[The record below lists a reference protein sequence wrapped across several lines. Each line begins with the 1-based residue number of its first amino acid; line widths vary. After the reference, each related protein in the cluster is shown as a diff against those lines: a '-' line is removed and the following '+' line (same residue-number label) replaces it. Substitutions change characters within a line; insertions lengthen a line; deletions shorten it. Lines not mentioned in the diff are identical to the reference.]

1 MTMECDTYREQ
12 MSLWLDDQLTQE
24 EMQLVE
30 VHTATCPSCRAAL
43 EALRRVDRLLT
54 STPMASPAPGFTT
67 RFQARLATR
76 RRRHRTWVG
85 LIILALATL
94 TLTLGGIALLAL
106 PGLALWE
113 SFSASGVLTQSIGL
127 LLDMGEAMISLL
139 QVTWLILSALARGLR
154 HPIFVAYAVTTA
166 ILAVVWTEI
175 VARRVLAH
183 RPVVR
188 QS

>member
-1 MTMECDTYREQ
+1 MECDTYREQ
-12 MSLWLDDQLTQE
+12 MSLWFDRQLTQE
-24 EMQLVE
+24 EMRQVE
-30 VHTATCPSCRAAL
+30 AHTTTCPSCRAAL
-43 EALRRVDRLLT
+43 EAVRRVDRLLA
-54 STPMASPAPGFTT
+54 STPMVSPAPGFTA
-67 RFQARLATR
+67 RFQARLVAR

-85 LIILALATL
+85 LIILVLATL
-94 TLTLGGIALLAL
+94 TLTLGGMALLAL

-127 LLDMGEAMISLL
+127 LLDLGEAVVSLL
-139 QVTWLILSALARGLR
+139 QVAWLILSALARGLR
-154 HPIFVAYAVTTA
+154 HPVFVAYAVATA
-166 ILAVVWTEI
+166 TLAVVWTEI